1 MTKTRILTI
10 LVVVM
15 VLLNAATLVFFL
27 NGNRHGP
34 RPHGRHEVG
43 PKNIVIEKLSFN
55 TEQIAKYEQ
64 LITEHRVAIN
74 RNDSLML
81 AVRNGLYK
89 QLVKQDSTEIELQ
102 LYTIGKLQKEVEIVH
117 FQHFQDL
124 RAICTEEQL
133 PAFEELIEEL
143 AAFFNGGRPPQ
154 GKQPPPPRH

>member
-143 AAFFNGGRPPQ
+143 AAFFNGGRLPQ